1 VTRWTSV
8 RHGSHPNSPVTVVA
22 AHMTCDSDETNRLLE
37 QAARGDRQAMEM
49 LLARH
54 RERLRRMVAL
64 RLDRRL
70 RKRIDPSDVIQEA
83 SLEASSRLASYLRS
97 PSMPF
102 FLWLR
107 FLTGQKL
114 ITMHRHHL
122 GAKLRDAG
130 REVAFGR
137 ATFPEA
143 SSAALAAGFL
153 DQGTRAS
160 EAAIRAEMMERVQ
173 KALDGLAPLDREVLA
188 LRHFEQLS
196 RTEIATVLGVS
207 EAAAGKRYIRA
218 LEKLKQ
224 ILGRSKSEL
233 ED

>member
-1 VTRWTSV
+1 
-8 RHGSHPNSPVTVVA
+8 
-22 AHMTCDSDETNRLLE
+22 MTDNSDETNRLLD
-37 QAARGDRQAMEM
+37 QAAHGDSRAMEV
-49 LLARH
+49 LLARY
-54 RERLRRMVAL
+54 RARLRRMVAL

-70 RKRIDPSDVIQEA
+70 RKRIDPSDIIQEA
-83 SLEASSRLASYLRS
+83 SLEASLRLASYVRA

-114 ITMHRHHL
+114 ITLHRHHL

-137 ATFPEA
+137 AMFPEA

-160 EAAIRAEMMERVQ
+160 KAAIRAEMMERVQ
-173 KALDGLAPLDREVLA
+173 KALDNLAPVDREVLA

-224 ILGRSKSEL
+224 ILGRADGDM